1 MTQSSPRIGL
11 VGVAF
16 DAATGALGNIESVL
30 AAFADVV
37 VARMSLP
44 QCAADTG
51 LLTVVV
57 NASTDQIG
65 ALAGR
70 LGMLESVRV
79 KSLVL

>member
-1 MTQSSPRIGL
+1 
-11 VGVAF
+11 VGVTF
-16 DAATGALGNIESVL
+16 DATAGALGNIESVL

-51 LLTVVV
+51 LLTLVV
-57 NASTDQIG
+57 NASTDRIG

-79 KSLVL
+79 KSMVM

>member
-1 MTQSSPRIGL
+1 MTPPSPRIGL

-16 DAATGALGNIESVL
+16 DAAKGTLGNIEPVL

-51 LLTVVV
+51 LITLVV
-57 NASTDQIG
+57 NATTDEIG

-79 KSLVL
+79 KSFVL

>member
-1 MTQSSPRIGL
+1 VTQSPPRIGL
-11 VGVAF
+11 VGVTF
-16 DAATGALGNIESVL
+16 DAATGCLGNIESVL
-30 AAFADVV
+30 AAIADVV

-51 LLTVVV
+51 LLTLVV

-79 KSLVL
+79 KSLVM

>member
-11 VGVAF
+11 VGVTF
-16 DAATGALGNIESVL
+16 DAATGSLGNIESVL

-51 LLTVVV
+51 LLTLVV

-79 KSLVL
+79 KSLVM

>member
-1 MTQSSPRIGL
+1 MNQTSPRIGL

-16 DAATGALGNIESVL
+16 DAATGALGNIETVL

-57 NASTDQIG
+57 KASTDQIG

-79 KSLVL
+79 KSLVM

>member
-1 MTQSSPRIGL
+1 

-16 DAATGALGNIESVL
+16 DAATGAVGNIESVL

-51 LLTVVV
+51 LLAVVV
-57 NASTDQIG
+57 NASTDRIG

>member
-1 MTQSSPRIGL
+1 LSATSPRIAL

-16 DAATGALGNIESVL
+16 GDAKAVCASIESVL
-30 AAFADVV
+30 SAFPDLV

-44 QCAADTG
+44 QCTPDCG
-51 LLTVVV
+51 LLALVVS
-57 NASTDQIG
+57 ASTDEIG

-70 LGMLESVRV
+70 LGMIKSVRV